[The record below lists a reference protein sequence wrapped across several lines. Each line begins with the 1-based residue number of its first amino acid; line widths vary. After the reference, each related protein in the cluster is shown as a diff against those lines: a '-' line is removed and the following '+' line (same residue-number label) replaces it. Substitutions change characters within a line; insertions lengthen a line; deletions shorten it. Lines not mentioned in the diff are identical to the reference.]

1 MIERW
6 YIWFFIF
13 FFLWVLCSKLTYYCF
28 LSCKNTSSGH
38 ISPAAD
44 FLHKFPDMSYLLQI
58 LKAKCCWISNETRT
72 NIYRNFWWG
81 SEVPK
86 IHPNFPQRTNAPVKP
101 EGKKSE
107 RDSDR
112 GGKCSVCDKQRG
124 LNWGEKNLIREQEI
138 PSQTKQS
145 TKKVTS
151 GSCRVWEA
159 LKIYLTLMG
168 KKYGTAGCFKTS
180 SRSAVTQ
187 THPIFPFQ

>member
-1 MIERW
+1 MSLVLHTEIK
-6 YIWFFIF
+6 FLSF
-13 FFLWVLCSKLTYYCF
+13 FFFVLLMKALDFSENTEISVKPHIISSVFMSWVQKRESEVSYKLGRWR
-28 LSCKNTSSGH
+28 K
-38 ISPAAD
+38 
-44 FLHKFPDMSYLLQI
+44 
-58 LKAKCCWISNETRT
+58 TRT
-72 NIYRNFWWG
+72 NIYGNFWWG

-151 GSCRVWEA
+151 GSCGVWET